1 MLDNDMVGEPYQVSV
16 RMRPGDGQGADAYLD
31 RQPYFQK
38 MERFLIHET
47 AIHFIDVFR
56 YYFGEIESVYA
67 DLVKLNPNISGE
79 DAGFVFFKFK
89 NGVRGLFDGNRLS
102 DHIAEDRRRTIGDL
116 LIEGSNGSIR
126 LNGDGDIFY
135 RCSGSNLEK
144 KVKYEWDNKGFAGD
158 SVYFCQKDILN
169 SISSGKVSVH
179 SGFNYLSNLKI
190 EETIYLSNEKGKL
203 YTII

>member
-1 MLDNDMVGEPYQVSV
+1 
-16 RMRPGDGQGADAYLD
+16 
-31 RQPYFQK
+31 

-135 RCSGSNLEK
+135 RCFGSNLEK
-144 KVKYEWDNKGFAGD
+144 SKRSSNIKHLVLKYSLDLSKKVFKSIWAAG
-158 SVYFCQKDILN
+158 
-169 SISSGKVSVH
+169 
-179 SGFNYLSNLKI
+179 
-190 EETIYLSNEKGKL
+190 
-203 YTII
+203 